1 MGCIFLFK
9 LLFCKIQCYI
19 STFSHLLR
27 HIIVFK
33 QSKAFWL
40 NKSFF
45 APLKLALN
53 IIPCCNLLSWSSR
66 QRIIQHA
73 ILVVSLAMTWPLNVL
88 ILTAV
93 LSSTGQDGNA
103 LSHYSGRLR
112 HDTSSFILI
121 NLLSLLLF
129 SHMRSLFFVSLF
141 CSEQ

>member
-1 MGCIFLFK
+1 VKKIETQSSGSTVARNATSMLIQSVLSGNTHMSSQGGFEHIVNTLT
-9 LLFCKIQCYI
+9 LL
-19 STFSHLLR
+19 L
-27 HIIVFK
+27 
-33 QSKAFWL
+33 
-40 NKSFF
+40 
-45 APLKLALN
+45 
-53 IIPCCNLLSWSSR
+53 WSSR
-66 QRIIQHA
+66 QRIIVRRHA